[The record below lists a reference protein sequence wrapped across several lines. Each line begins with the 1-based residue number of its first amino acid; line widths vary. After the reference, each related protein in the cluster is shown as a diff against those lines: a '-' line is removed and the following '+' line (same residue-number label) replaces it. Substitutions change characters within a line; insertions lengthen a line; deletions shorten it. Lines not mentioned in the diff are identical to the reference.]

1 MKKLSLILAVTILM
15 SATITA
21 FTSCRQHV
29 VEPVFTSASE
39 ISGYTYFPSEPATA
53 YASQENTQ
61 TETNTTDGAQYADT
75 TASPMPHTP
84 SEPATEAATKAPVH
98 EPETKK
104 PEQTPQT
111 TVRNSETTSAKQSAG
126 ASNVDLSIELPSA
139 NGKMEVDSSRGN
151 KFTVIVSDER
161 KIDAA
166 YLVAVYSIPD
176 SGQNYVFEFSS
187 KTGRTADDLRRV
199 YLIDANG
206 KITGVAAKNASEKEN
221 VSSVENWFCMN
232 VLIKKLIFPA
242 VENEFN

>member
-1 MKKLSLILAVTILM
+1 MKKLSLFLTATISM
-15 SATITA
+15 SAIITV
-21 FTSCRQHV
+21 FTSCRQQ
-29 VEPVFTSASE
+29 VEPAFTSASE
-39 ISGYTYFPSEPATA
+39 SSAYTYFPSESASENAFEESTHTEPNTAGGEYSADMTTSPA
-53 YASQENTQ
+53 
-61 TETNTTDGAQYADT
+61 
-75 TASPMPHTP
+75 PLTP
-84 SEPATEAATKAPVH
+84 SEPMTEAATKAPAH

-104 PEQTPQT
+104 TSQTQHT
-111 TVRNSETTSAKQSAG
+111 TARNSETTSSKQPAG
-126 ASNVDLSIELPSA
+126 STNVDLSIELPSA
-139 NGKMEVDSSRGN
+139 NGKMEVDTSRGN

-166 YLVAVYSIPD
+166 YLVAVYSVPD

-187 KTGRTADDLRRV
+187 KTGRSADDLRRV